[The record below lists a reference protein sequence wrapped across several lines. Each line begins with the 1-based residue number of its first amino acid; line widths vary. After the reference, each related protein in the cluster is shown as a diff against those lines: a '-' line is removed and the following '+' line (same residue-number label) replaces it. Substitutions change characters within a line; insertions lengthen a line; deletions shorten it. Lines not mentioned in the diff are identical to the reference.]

1 MADDQDF
8 DFSQF
13 NKEGVPMD
21 SDGNVE
27 EEQDVGQEIGDEM
40 MMQQVGADMVQAAD
54 YGYSGPNS
62 YGVHTPDS

>member
-40 MMQQVGADMVQAAD
+40 VMQ
-54 YGYSGPNS
+54 
-62 YGVHTPDS
+62 